1 MSRSWLYPHGVE
13 RTYTAMLRRVV
24 SAMAS
29 ETENQLRE
37 RQLLRLD
44 SWSDDLD
51 ALMAYLLEFSAALV
65 APVVFRLPQVYAA
78 VSQFNDRQW
87 RLVVKSG
94 TGLTIPTA
102 QSVPGAFVPISDPR
116 AMTARFG
123 LGVDV
128 YRSEPWLAEL
138 QKNWISQNTSLIKS
152 IPAQYMAKVEQI
164 VRGGVLAGSSPKELS
179 RQIKA
184 VAGVTDRR
192 AMIIARDQVGK
203 ANAELT
209 QYRQTDLGVKD
220 YKWRTAKDE
229 RVRGNPG
236 GRFPNAV
243 PSHYAREGKT
253 FSWNDAPSGGHPGM
267 AVLCRCYADP
277 IFPS

>member
-1 MSRSWLYPHGVE
+1 
-13 RTYTAMLRRVV
+13 MLRSV
-24 SAMAS
+24 AS
-29 ETENQLRE
+29 GIAKETERKLKERE
-37 RQLLRLD
+37 LLRLD

-51 ALMAYLLEFSAALV
+51 ALMAFLLSFGAELV
-65 APVVFRLPQVYAA
+65 SPVVFRLPQVYAA
-78 VSQFNDRQW
+78 VSQFNDKQW

-94 TGLTIPTA
+94 TGLTMPVA
-102 QSVPGAFVPISDPR
+102 QSVPGAFTAISDPR
-116 AMTARFG
+116 AITARFG

-138 QKNWISQNTSLIKS
+138 QKNWVSQNTSLIKS
-152 IPAQYMAKVEQI
+152 IPTQYLAKVEQI
-164 VRGGVLAGSSPKELS
+164 VRSGVMAGTAPKELAK
-179 RQIKA
+179 QIKA
-184 VAGVTDRR
+184 VADVTDRR
-192 AMIIARDQVGK
+192 AKIISRDQISK
-203 ANAELT
+203 ANGELT
-209 QYRQTDLGVKD
+209 KYRQTDLGVKD

-267 AVLCRCYADP
+267 AVLCRCFADP
-277 IFPS
+277 IFS

>member
-1 MSRSWLYPHGVE
+1 VSRVWLYPHGVE
-13 RTYTAMLRRVV
+13 RTYTAMLRRGVDV
-24 SAMAS
+24 MAS
-29 ETENQLRE
+29 ETEKQLKERE
-37 RQLLRLD
+37 LLRLD

-51 ALMAYLLEFSAALV
+51 ALMIYLLEFSSAV
-65 APVVFRLPQVYAA
+65 FSPVIFRLPQVYAA
-78 VSQFNDRQW
+78 VSQYNDKQW

-102 QSVPGAFVPISDPR
+102 QSAPGAFMPISDPR
-116 AMTARFG
+116 AITARFG

-138 QKNWISQNTSLIKS
+138 QKNWVAQNTSLIKS
-152 IPAQYMAKVEQI
+152 IPTQYLSKVEQI
-164 VRGGVLAGSSPKELS
+164 VRSGVMAGTAPRELAK
-179 RQIKA
+179 QIKA
-184 VAGVTDRR
+184 VADVTDRR
-192 AMIIARDQVGK
+192 SKIIARDQIGK

-209 QYRQTDLGVKD
+209 QHRQTDLGVKG

-253 FSWNDAPSGGHPGM
+253 FSWNEAPSGGHPGM
-267 AVLCRCYADP
+267 AVLCRCFADP
-277 IFPS
+277 VF